1 MKNVVIVA
9 PHADDE
15 SLGAGGAL
23 LRHKA
28 KGDSIHWVIVTS
40 PTHKDYSNDFI
51 KNRKKQI
58 SKIKK
63 MYDFDSLIEL
73 DFEPTSLNSN
83 NFKSLLEKMKCS
95 FNEISPNI
103 LYTCYPYDAHSDHL
117 FTYKASVAATKKF
130 RTDSIE
136 KVLIYETLSET
147 NFSDS
152 MTHKFNPN
160 YYINVTDF
168 FEQKVKILSLYD
180 SEIKNHPFPRS
191 KNSIKS
197 LAELRGS
204 ESNCLY
210 AEAFQLF
217 KLYEK

>member
-103 LYTCYPYDAHSDHL
+103 LYTCYPYDAHSDHF
-117 FTYKASVAATKKF
+117 FTFKASVAATKKF

-160 YYINVTDF
+160 YYIKRYRLFRAKGEDLIFIRFRN
-168 FEQKVKILSLYD
+168 KKKIILLK
-180 SEIKNHPFPRS
+180 E
-191 KNSIKS
+191 
-197 LAELRGS
+197 
-204 ESNCLY
+204 
-210 AEAFQLF
+210 
-217 KLYEK
+217 